1 MKLSLNPRSKFGV
14 TVLTAF
20 LLLFTAKFV
29 LANDEG
35 GQSNKFWG
43 TERSNCT
50 EEPMYTNPQTGQVMC
65 AEYCTETYYIFW
77 IVVDSDERVLTN
89 IVAC

>member
-1 MKLSLNPRSKFGV
+1 MKLSLNPRSRFGV
-14 TVLTAF
+14 AVLTAF

-43 TERSNCT
+43 SENDCHDVVIYSDPVHGNYCQTVCT
-50 EEPMYTNPQTGQVMC
+50 KK
-65 AEYCTETYYIFW
+65 YYIFW
-77 IVVDSDERVLTN
+77 IEVSSSDPVITN
-89 IVAC
+89 PWKYC